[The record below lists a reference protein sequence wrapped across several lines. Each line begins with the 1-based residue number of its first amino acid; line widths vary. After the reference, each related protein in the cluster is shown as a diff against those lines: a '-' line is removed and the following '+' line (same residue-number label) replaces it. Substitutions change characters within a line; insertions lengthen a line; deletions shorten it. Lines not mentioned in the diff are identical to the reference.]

1 MRHLVPALGQ
11 QSTPSIFFFLPVYL
25 RHTAHFFHL
34 LLVQMFE
41 SIHHFQ
47 QLVTF
52 DISDGLASMQI
63 RNLPAGSSCVGANSC
78 GELMNTAP
86 SDTAGLYF
94 GATHLQA
101 VDNNHARDYFF
112 GGKGWLSD
120 DYGYPTY
127 TSDATAGL
135 GGVGTLSGG
144 MFLLGSNQGMYSSY
158 STINA
163 FWSDTTAMD
172 NLRGADITNSS
183 IAGSTETIGYNT
195 QANEVRGGHSVHS
208 KSSESYDTV

>member
-1 MRHLVPALGQ
+1 MRRV
-11 QSTPSIFFFLPVYL
+11 FLTRRVSRP
-25 RHTAHFFHL
+25 T

-41 SIHHFQ
+41 AIHHFQ
-47 QLVTF
+47 QLITY
-52 DISDGLASMQI
+52 DISGGAA
-63 RNLPAGSSCVGANSC
+63 PTVHGVGPGSSCVGANSC
-78 GELMNTAP
+78 GKLMNTAP
-86 SDTAGLYF
+86 SDYAGLYF

-101 VDNNHARDYFF
+101 ADYGHARDYFF

-120 DYGYPTY
+120 DYGYPLY
-127 TSDATAGL
+127 TSDANAAL
-135 GGVGTLSGG
+135 GGTGTVNGG

-195 QANEVRGGHSVHS
+195 TANEVRGGHSVHS
-208 KSSESYDTV
+208 TTSESYDTNRRGATP